1 MGLLTTMSAYGW
13 DVGYKKDEEAIIRNM
28 TLEEHQA
35 LAQKYIHPDRMIYV
49 VAGDAATQF
58 NRLKT
63 ANFDEVFLMDSEG
76 NTTDISAAL
85 KPAM

>member
-1 MGLLTTMSAYGW
+1 VSGHNW
-13 DVGYKKDEEAIIRNM
+13 DITYLKDEEDIVRNM
-28 TLEEHQA
+28 TLERHKE
-35 LAQKYIHPDRMIYV
+35 LAQKYIDPDRMIYV